1 MIDATASTHSAV
13 LQPRGREGRW
23 CSSRD
28 LLRRKLAG
36 GHLRSCAVMLSFIAA
51 TAIWP
56 RQAAADEVVGATRD
70 ARLTWDG
77 ATRDRLLADIS
88 FRDII
93 DGEIRGKMSRGLPT
107 TIVFTATLHRPGAP
121 QVLSTTAQTCRV
133 TWHVWEEAYRLE
145 ISRPGEIRA
154 PVWTTTIEGVLR
166 RCAEVHRLFT
176 ATREQVAGNGALVLR
191 AKVQVNPVSEDVLQK
206 IKRWVSRPTG
216 TSTAAPG
223 DALFSTFTGLFL
235 QRVGEAE
242 RILVFTT
249 RPVQPT
255 LPRQE

>member
-1 MIDATASTHSAV
+1 
-13 LQPRGREGRW
+13 LL
-23 CSSRD
+23 SSS
-28 LLRRKLAG
+28 LALWA
-36 GHLRSCAVMLSFIAA
+36 HAA
-51 TAIWP
+51 L
-56 RQAAADEVVGATRD
+56 ADEVTGATRD
-70 ARLTWDG
+70 ARMIWDS
-77 ATRDRLLADIS
+77 AAREHLFTDLS

-93 DGEIRGKMSRGLPT
+93 DNEIRGKMSRGLPT
-107 TIVFTATLHRPGAP
+107 TIVFTATLHEAGSTRA
-121 QVLSTTAQTCRV
+121 LATTAQTCRV
-133 TWHVWEEAYRLE
+133 TWHVWEEAYRIE
-145 ISRPGEIRA
+145 ISKPGEVRA

-166 RCAEVHRLFT
+166 RCAEVHRLLT
-176 ATREQVAGNGALVLR
+176 ANRDQLPVPGPFLLR

-249 RPVQPT
+249 KPAQPT
-255 LPRQE
+255 VSRETP